1 MTLLQVNEINVSYGR
16 AMVLHDI
23 SMHLKQGEMVFVVGR
38 NGAGKTT
45 LLKTLMG
52 LLQPGKGSILYEGEK
67 ILGTGP
73 VKLAQK
79 GLRYVAQDKKVF
91 SGLSVRDNIALA
103 AHSFGVSLP
112 EAIANVTSIYPK
124 MNDFMDNKAGG
135 LSGGQREL
143 LLIGRALVGHPK
155 LLLVDEPTEGVAPIV
170 IKEIGR
176 ILTQLKT
183 ENISAI
189 IVEQNLSMVNQLAD
203 RIYVMRDGYIIK
215 EMDNSEKN
223 KDNNELESYL

>member
-1 MTLLQVNEINVSYGR
+1 MRLLEVDEINVSYGR

-23 SMHLKQGEMVFVVGR
+23 SMHLNQGEIVFVVGR

-45 LLKTLMG
+45 LLKTVMG
-52 LLQPGKGSILYEGEK
+52 LLKPWKGSILYEGDK
-67 ILGTGP
+67 TLGIGP

-91 SGLSVRDNIALA
+91 SGLSVKDNIAIA
-103 AHSFGVSLP
+103 AYSNGVSMP
-112 EAIANVTSIYPK
+112 EAITNVTSIYPK
-124 MNDFMDNKAGG
+124 LNDFMENKAGG

-155 LLLVDEPTEGVAPIV
+155 LLLIDEPTEGLAAIV
-170 IKEIGR
+170 IKDIFK
-176 ILTQLKT
+176 ILVHMKT

-189 IVEQNLSMVNQLAD
+189 IVEQNLSIVNRLAD
-203 RIYVMRDGYIIK
+203 RIYVMREGHIIK
-215 EMDNSEKN
+215 EIDNSRQTE
-223 KDNNELESYL
+223 DSHELENCL

>member
-1 MTLLQVNEINVSYGR
+1 
-16 AMVLHDI
+16 MVLHDI
-23 SMHLKQGEMVFVVGR
+23 SMHLNQGEIVFVVGR

-52 LLQPGKGSILYEGEK
+52 LLKPWKGSILYEGETT
-67 ILGTGP
+67 LGIGP

-103 AHSFGVSLP
+103 AYSNAVSMP
-112 EAIANVTSIYPK
+112 EAITNVTSIYPK
-124 MNDFMDNKAGG
+124 LNDFMENDAGG

-143 LLIGRALVGHPK
+143 LLI
-155 LLLVDEPTEGVAPIV
+155 V
-170 IKEIGR
+170 IKDIFK
-176 ILTQLKT
+176 ILLHMKT

-189 IVEQNLSMVNQLAD
+189 IIEQNLSIVNQLAD
-203 RIYVMRDGYIIK
+203 RIYVMREGHIIK
-215 EMDNSEKN
+215 EI
-223 KDNNELESYL
+223 DNNSRQTEDSHELENCL